1 MHCVP
6 STSFVHNGFSNLC
19 LGSTQLHEN
28 FYPDIRHLEQ
38 GYMLLPPA
46 SKNALQIAS
55 IDCEFC
61 KTTQG
66 LEVLRVIVVNQRLE
80 VVINE
85 MVKPKGKIVDL
96 LTDVHRIEPW
106 EASQARLSLLDIQ
119 EKLYS
124 LCDQNTVLVGHDLNC
139 DLKGL
144 RIVHFRCADT
154 KVLFNPQKRKNLN
167 LRMLSKAIL
176 KKPIIEPADY
186 PRTTMELCLLLLESR
201 SRQTLPQRSFGSKQE
216 LITRIHTKLLAKYQ
230 NRLVVPVSTCLR
242 GKDTIRIH
250 VKKWNQLMHIEGMLD
265 QLDRMAGFVQICLPI
280 SMKTKSQKK
289 GFFVYLKFAS
299 HFDVDPVLSHIRQS
313 QLFKAEIAESRGTNN
328 HHKKIQLIQLPHG
341 FLRTVDPCKYF
352 NPLFRGKC
360 SDLFLPPSHLCSPL
374 FSD

>member
-1 MHCVP
+1 MNILCVP
-6 STSFVHNGFSNLC
+6 STSFVHNGFHNGFQNLC
-19 LGSTQLHEN
+19 LGTDQMHEN
-28 FYPDIRHLEQ
+28 FYPDIRHLQQ
-38 GYMLLPPA
+38 GYILLPPA

-55 IDCEFC
+55 VDCDFC

-66 LEVLRVIVVNQRLE
+66 LEVLRVFVVNRRRE

-106 EASQARLSLLDIQ
+106 EAAQARFSLLDIQ

-167 LRMLSKAIL
+167 LRMLSKVIL
-176 KKPIIEPADY
+176 KKPILEPTDY

-201 SRQTLPQRSFGSKQE
+201 NRQTLPQRSFGSKQE

-230 NRLVVPVSTCLR
+230 DRLVGPVSTCLR

-250 VKKWNQLMHIEGMLD
+250 VKKWNQLIHIEGMLD
-265 QLDRMAGFVQICLPI
+265 QLDRLAGRFVQICLPI

-299 HFDVDPVLSHIRQS
+299 HFDLELRILPHIRQS
-313 QLFKAEIAESRGTNN
+313 QLFKAEIAEFRGQNN
-328 HHKKIQLIQLPHG
+328 HHKKS
-341 FLRTVDPCKYF
+341 
-352 NPLFRGKC
+352 N
-360 SDLFLPPSHLCSPL
+360 
-374 FSD
+374 